1 MLTQQDRQ
9 QFAQL
14 EAMDSESR
22 TLVRDCTTH
31 IEAVLLAHGVRP
43 AKDDHA
49 AALEAAIGRFVSQSL
64 GREPR

>member
-14 EAMDSESR
+14 EAMNAEAR

-31 IEAVLLAHGVRP
+31 IEAVLLAHGVSP
-43 AKDDHA
+43 ARDDRL
-49 AALEAAIGRFVSQSL
+49 AALEAAIGRFVRESL
-64 GREPR
+64 GSERQ